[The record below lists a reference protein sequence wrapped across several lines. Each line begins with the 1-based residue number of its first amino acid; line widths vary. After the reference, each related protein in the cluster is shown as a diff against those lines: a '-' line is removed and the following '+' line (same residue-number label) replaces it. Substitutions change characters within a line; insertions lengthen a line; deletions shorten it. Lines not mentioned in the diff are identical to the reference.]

1 MCAMKIRKRTGR
13 SCRCAMKIGEPVIL
27 NGMADRRNV
36 LWVVVLFLICVVF
49 EGRFTYDSIDGEM
62 HSQERARLPFGIKSP
77 TRELQ
82 GLTKEAKDAG
92 LTGTDRIVAV
102 DGRTVLGMAPLTA
115 AIRAH
120 RAGDSIQVTV
130 KRNGADT
137 SASVRLAGDTI
148 SASNWALIIFLSYL
162 TPWFSIA
169 LGFTVLFLRPRD
181 PLAWLLMLLM
191 LSFSQF
197 AGGNSFVET
206 LLGWN
211 GWMRPAAMFYS
222 SLLSA
227 TWALWMMLFGQYF
240 PNREANGVWH
250 RVFRWAVG
258 LPVLII
264 SLVSAV
270 ISVAEMDDA
279 AAMSALQIPLM
290 RAGVALIILMMVA
303 IGSFFISISYKRK
316 VAKAADEKRR
326 LKLLYFGVTAS
337 MTPLFLLVIAS
348 VILHRQNFGG
358 SGWDWYIIPALLAL
372 FLFPLTLAY
381 VIVVEK
387 AMDLKVAIRQG
398 LQYALARRGARV
410 LTILAMIAVVTIGVT
425 LLNQPGVRR
434 PQQIIVMTVMII
446 IVIRLRMLAERLRS
460 WIDRRFFR
468 EAVNTERVLRELG
481 ENVRS
486 IIEMQPL
493 LETVTNTISSA
504 LHVAKVAVMTRQ
516 NGYFAP
522 AHALGYGSP
531 GPHMHFAATSA
542 VAERLGRSRE
552 PLRVSLTRP
561 EAWVDSQVTE
571 LGPELL
577 LPLAVKDRLLGFLSL
592 GPKLSEEPYTPTDVA
607 LLESVASQTGL
618 ALENSRL
625 TEAVAS
631 EVAQRERLNRELE
644 IAREVQQRLFPQSGP
659 EIAGLDYAGKCRPAS
674 SVGGDYYDFV
684 SMCDGR
690 LGIAIGDI
698 SGKGVPAA
706 LLMASLQASLRGL
719 AISNPPELSP
729 LMVNLNRLIYD
740 ASPSNRYAT
749 FFYGVY
755 DPKSREFMY
764 VNGGHN
770 PPMVFRGGEVLRLE
784 EGGPVVGLLGPAQY
798 SQGLVTLQPG
808 DTMVLF
814 TDGISE
820 AMNEADE
827 EFDEERLIP
836 AVRSG
841 VGMKAV
847 DLIDHIIRECDAF
860 VAGAPQH
867 DDMTLVVVRVE

>member
-1 MCAMKIRKRTGR
+1 
-13 SCRCAMKIGEPVIL
+13 
-27 NGMADRRNV
+27 MADRRSV
-36 LWVVVLFLICVVF
+36 FWVAILFVICVTF
-49 EGRFTYDSIDGEM
+49 QGRFTYDSLNDEL
-62 HSQERARLPFGIKSP
+62 HVTERPRLPFALKSP
-77 TRELQ
+77 GGGMQ
-82 GLTKEAKDAG
+82 GLQKDAKDAG
-92 LTGTDRIVAV
+92 LAEGDLDVAI
-102 DGRTVLGMAPLTA
+102 DGRPVRGMSPLTHI
-115 AIRAH
+115 IRGH
-120 RAGDSIQVTV
+120 RPGDSVHVSVMRKGVPVSAVVQL
-130 KRNGADT
+130 T
-137 SASVRLAGDTI
+137 SDTI
-148 SASNWALIIFLSYL
+148 NASGWALIIFLYYL

-197 AGGNSFVET
+197 ASGSGFVET

-211 GWMRPAAMFYS
+211 GWMRPAGMFYS
-222 SLLSA
+222 GLLNA

-240 PNREANGVWH
+240 PNRESNGVWQ
-250 RVFRWAVG
+250 RIFRWAVG
-258 LPVLII
+258 LPLLIFA
-264 SLVSAV
+264 LLTAV
-270 ISVAEMDDA
+270 INVAAMDDA
-279 AAMSALQIPLM
+279 SAMSAVQIPLT
-290 RAGVALIILMMVA
+290 RAGVALVVLMMIA
-303 IGSFFISISYKRK
+303 IGSFFINISLKRTF
-316 VAKAADEKRR
+316 AKAADEKRR

-348 VILHRQNFGG
+348 LVLHRQNFAAN
-358 SGWDWYIIPALLAL
+358 WYAIPALLAL

-398 LQYALARRGARV
+398 LQYALARRGVRV
-410 LTILAMIAVVTIGVT
+410 LIVLATIAVVLIGVH
-425 LLNQPGVRR
+425 LLNQPGVRG
-434 PQQIIVMTVMII
+434 PQQLMLIAFMIVII
-446 IVIRLRMLAERLRS
+446 IRLRALAERLRS

-468 EAVNTERVLRELG
+468 EAVDTERVLRELG
-481 ENVRS
+481 DNVRS
-486 IIEMQPL
+486 IVEVQPL
-493 LETVTNTISSA
+493 LETVTSTIASA
-504 LHVAKVAVMTRQ
+504 LHVARIAVMTRQ
-516 NGYFAP
+516 NGYFTP
-522 AHALGYGSP
+522 AHALGYDSP
-531 GPHMHFAATSA
+531 GPHMKFSATSA
-542 VAERLGRSRE
+542 VAERLERSRE

-561 EAWVDSQVTE
+561 ESWVDANVQS
-571 LGPELL
+571 LGTELL

-592 GPKLSEEPYTPTDVA
+592 GPKRSEEPYTQTDVA

-684 SMCDGR
+684 LMCDGR

-719 AISNPPELSP
+719 AIANPPALSS
-729 LMVNLNRLIYD
+729 LMVNLNHLIYD

-755 DPKSREFMY
+755 DPRSRDFMY

-770 PPMVFRGGEVLRLE
+770 PPMVFRGDQVLRLE
-784 EGGPVVGLLGPAQY
+784 EGGPVVGLFGPAQY
-798 SQGLVTLQPG
+798 TQASIKLQPG

-814 TDGISE
+814 TDGVSE
-820 AMNEADE
+820 TMNAAED
-827 EFDEERLIP
+827 EFDEERLMA

-841 VGMKAV
+841 AGLKPAA
-847 DLIDHIIRECDAF
+847 LIDSIISACDVFA
-860 VAGAPQH
+860 AGAPQH
-867 DDMTLVVVRVE
+867 DDMTLVVARVE

>member
-1 MCAMKIRKRTGR
+1 
-13 SCRCAMKIGEPVIL
+13 
-27 NGMADRRNV
+27 MADRRNV
-36 LWVVVLFLICVVF
+36 LWVLVLFLICVVF
-49 EGRFTYDSIDGEM
+49 EGRFTYDSIDDEL
-62 HSQERARLPFGIKSP
+62 HIQERARLPFGIKSP
-77 TRELQ
+77 TRELEK
-82 GLTKEAKDAG
+82 LTQEAKDAG

-102 DGRTVLGMAPLTA
+102 DGRAVLGVAPLTA

-130 KRNGADT
+130 KRKGEDKSIT
-137 SASVRLAGDTI
+137 VRLAGGTI
-148 SASNWALIIFLSYL
+148 SASSWALIIFLSYL
-162 TPWFSIA
+162 TPWFSIV
-169 LGFTVLFLRPRD
+169 LGFTVLFLRPSD

-222 SLLSA
+222 VLLSA

-240 PNREANGVWH
+240 PNREASGIWH
-250 RVFRWAVG
+250 RIFRWAIG
-258 LPVLII
+258 LPLLII
-264 SLVSAV
+264 SLVTAV
-270 ISVAEMDDA
+270 LNVAAMDDA
-279 AAMSALQIPLM
+279 AAMSALQVPLM
-290 RAGVALIILMMVA
+290 HAGVALIVLMMVA
-303 IGSFFISISYKRK
+303 IGSFFVNISFKRK
-316 VAKAADEKRR
+316 FAKAADEKRR

-348 VILHRQNFGG
+348 LALHRQNFGG
-358 SGWDWYIIPALLAL
+358 SGSDWYIIPALLAL

-398 LQYALARRGARV
+398 LQYALARRGVRV
-410 LTILAMIAVVTIGVT
+410 LMVLVIIAVVLIGVH
-425 LLNQPGVRR
+425 LLNQPGVRG
-434 PQQIIVMTVMII
+434 PQQLALIAFMIVII
-446 IVIRLRMLAERLRS
+446 IRLRVLAERLRS
-460 WIDRRFFR
+460 WVDRRFFR
-468 EAVNTERVLRELG
+468 EAVDTERVLRELG
-481 ENVRS
+481 DNVRS
-486 IIEMQPL
+486 IVEMQPL
-493 LETVTNTISSA
+493 LETVTSTISAA

-531 GPHMHFAATSA
+531 GPHMHFATTSG
-542 VAERLGRSRE
+542 VAERLGRSRD
-552 PLRVSLTRP
+552 PVRVSMTRP
-561 EAWVDSQVTE
+561 EAWVDQQLSE

-577 LPLAVKDRLLGFLSL
+577 LPLTVKDRLLGFLSL
-592 GPKLSEEPYTPTDVA
+592 GPKLSEEPYSPTDVA

-618 ALENSRL
+618 AMENSRL

-755 DPKSREFMY
+755 NPKSREFMY

-784 EGGPVVGLLGPAQY
+784 EGGPVVGLFGPAQY
-798 SQGLVTLQPG
+798 AQGILTLEIG

-814 TDGISE
+814 TDGVSE
-820 AMNEADE
+820 AMNAVDE
-827 EFDEERLIP
+827 QFDEPRLIE

-841 VGMKAV
+841 ASLKAM
-847 DLIDHIIRECDAF
+847 DLIDHIIRGCDAF

-867 DDMTLVVVRVE
+867 DDMTLVVVKVE

>member
-1 MCAMKIRKRTGR
+1 
-13 SCRCAMKIGEPVIL
+13 
-27 NGMADRRNV
+27 MADRRNV
-36 LWVVVLFLICVVF
+36 LWVAVLFLICVVF
-49 EGRFTYDSIDGEM
+49 EGRFTYDSIDSEL

-82 GLTKEAKDAG
+82 ALTKEAKDAG
-92 LTGTDRIVAV
+92 LTATDRIVAV
-102 DGRTVLGMAPLTA
+102 DGRPVLGMAPLTA

-130 KRNGADT
+130 KREGADT
-137 SASVRLAGDTI
+137 SATVRLAGDTI
-148 SASNWALIIFLSYL
+148 SASSWALIIFLNYL

-197 AGGNSFVET
+197 SRGNSFVET

-211 GWMRPAAMFYS
+211 DWMRPAAMFYS
-222 SLLSA
+222 ALLSA

-250 RVFRWAVG
+250 RIFRWAVG

-264 SLVSAV
+264 SLVGAV
-270 ISVAEMDDA
+270 INVATMDDA

-303 IGSFFISISYKRK
+303 IGSFFTNISFKRK
-316 VAKAADEKRR
+316 FAKAADEKRR

-348 VILHRQNFGG
+348 LILHRQNFGG
-358 SGWDWYIIPALLAL
+358 SAWDWYIIPALLAL

-398 LQYALARRGARV
+398 LQYALARRGVRV
-410 LTILAMIAVVTIGVT
+410 LMVLVTIAVVLIGVH
-425 LLNQPGVRR
+425 LLNQPGVRG
-434 PQQIIVMTVMII
+434 PQQLMLIAFMIVII
-446 IVIRLRMLAERLRS
+446 IRLRVLAERLRS

-468 EAVNTERVLRELG
+468 EAVDTERVLRELG
-481 ENVRS
+481 EKVRS
-486 IIEMQPL
+486 IVEMQPL
-493 LETVTNTISSA
+493 LETVAGTISSA

-522 AHALGYGSP
+522 AHALGYASP

-607 LLESVASQTGL
+607 LLESLASQTGL

-770 PPMVFRGGEVLRLE
+770 PPMIFRGGEVLRLE

-820 AMNEADE
+820 AMNAADE
-827 EFDEERLIP
+827 EFDEPRLIE

-867 DDMTLVVVRVE
+867 DDMTLVVVKVE

>member
-1 MCAMKIRKRTGR
+1 MKIL
-13 SCRCAMKIGEPVIL
+13 EPVIL

-36 LWVVVLFLICVVF
+36 GWVALLFLICVVF
-49 EGRFTYDSIDGEM
+49 ESRFTYDSINDEL

-77 TRELQ
+77 TRELE

-102 DGRTVLGMAPLTA
+102 DGRSVLGVAPLTA

-130 KRNGADT
+130 KREGADA
-137 SASVRLAGDTI
+137 SATVRLAGHTI
-148 SASNWALIIFLSYL
+148 SASNWALIIFLNYL

-222 SLLSA
+222 TLLSA

-240 PNREANGVWH
+240 PNREANGIWH
-250 RVFRWAVG
+250 RIFRWAVG

-264 SLVSAV
+264 SLLTAV
-270 ISVAEMDDA
+270 INVAAMDDA

-303 IGSFFISISYKRK
+303 IGSFFTNISFKRK
-316 VAKAADEKRR
+316 SAKAADEKRR

-348 VILHRQNFGG
+348 LILRRQNFGG
-358 SGWDWYIIPALLAL
+358 SGADWYIIPALLAL

-398 LQYALARRGARV
+398 LQYALARRGVRG
-410 LTILAMIAVVTIGVT
+410 LTILAMIGTMTVGVT
-425 LLNQPGVRR
+425 LLNKPGVRG

-481 ENVRS
+481 EKVRS
-486 IIEMQPL
+486 IVEMQPL
-493 LETVTNTISSA
+493 LETVTSTISSA

-592 GPKLSEEPYTPTDVA
+592 GPKLSEEPYSPTDVA
-607 LLESVASQTGL
+607 LLESLASQTGL

-770 PPMVFRGGEVLRLE
+770 PPMIFRGGEVLRLE
-784 EGGPVVGLLGPAQY
+784 EGGPVVGLFGPAQY
-798 SQGLVTLQPG
+798 AQGVVTLEVG

-814 TDGISE
+814 TDGVSE
-820 AMNEADE
+820 AMNGADE
-827 EFDEERLIP
+827 EFDEPRLIE

-841 VGMKAV
+841 AGMKAV

-867 DDMTLVVVRVE
+867 DDMTIVIARVT